1 MNRKLGKTA
10 ARMKGVIDVTRSG
23 RGFFL
28 RPEGDIPIPRE
39 RLGGALSGD
48 VVEIVVSDGRT
59 EKIGRVVKVVE
70 RKTNAFVGELIKTPK
85 GVVLRPDESRVY
97 TDFLIV
103 GSPGAAVGSKAIA
116 DVVDWDGAPPKAK
129 IRSILGKA
137 GEHETEM
144 RAIIA
149 SKGFESDFPKAVVD
163 EAEHLYEHAW
173 DEEEIKTRRDFRE
186 VLTITIDPETAKD
199 FDDAISYRTLEDG
212 SVEIGVH
219 IADVTHFMRPKSA
232 LDREAYRRA
241 TSVYLVDR
249 TIPML
254 PPQLSEDLCSL
265 KPNVDRLAFSAVF
278 TIQGNTI
285 IDRWFGRTIIRSQKR
300 FTYEEADAALQDSSL
315 SLHEEVAALWK
326 FAEHLRRERFKAGAI
341 MFETD
346 EVKPQVDKAGNV
358 TGFKRTKY
366 TESHQLIEELM
377 LLANREVAALVAKK
391 IGKKARL
398 FVYRIH
404 DVPNQE
410 KLQELSVFLRAIGY
424 QLAIGKDGASQR
436 DINRLLSDVKGKT
449 EERLITTATI
459 RSMAKAVYTTKNIG
473 HYGLAFE
480 YYAHFTSPIR
490 RYPDVM
496 VHRAL
501 ATILSGKQ
509 ISEDPHFIEERA
521 AHASSREVDAAEAER
536 ASVKMK
542 QVEYFAKNL
551 IGAERDGVISGVTEW
566 GVYIEDKETAAE
578 GMARLTSM
586 TDDTYE
592 YDPKKF
598 SAIGLKTNRAI
609 RLGDAVRYRVERA
622 DLEERQLDFVLL
634 KD

>member
-1 MNRKLGKTA
+1 
-10 ARMKGVIDVTRSG
+10 MKGVIDVTRSG

-144 RAIIA
+144 RAIVA

-278 TIQGNTI
+278 TIRGNTVT
-285 IDRWFGRTIIRSQKR
+285 DRWFGRTIIRSQKR
-300 FTYEEADAALQDSSL
+300 FTYEEADAALQDSSFP
-315 SLHEEVAALWK
+315 LHSEVAALWK

-358 TGFKRTKY
+358 TGFKRSKY

-592 YDPKKF
+592 HDPKKF

>member
-1 MNRKLGKTA
+1 
-10 ARMKGVIDVTRSG
+10 MKGVIDVTRSG

-173 DEEEIKTRRDFRE
+173 DEEEIRTRRDFRE

>member
-1 MNRKLGKTA
+1 
-10 ARMKGVIDVTRSG
+10 MKGVIDVTRSG

-173 DEEEIKTRRDFRE
+173 DEEEIRTRRDFRE

-265 KPNVDRLAFSAVF
+265 KPNVDRLAFSAIF

>member
-144 RAIIA
+144 RAIVA

-173 DEEEIKTRRDFRE
+173 DEEEIRTRRDFRE

>member
-1 MNRKLGKTA
+1 
-10 ARMKGVIDVTRSG
+10 MKGVIDVTRSG

-173 DEEEIKTRRDFRE
+173 DEEEIRTRRDFRE

-598 SAIGLKTNRAI
+598 SAIGLKTNRVI
-609 RLGDAVRYRVERA
+609 RLGDAARYRVERA

>member
-144 RAIIA
+144 RAIVA